1 LWHRR
6 TSFVFTMPRATT
18 MMHSSAMSVEP
29 SSLEV
34 DYDVNITPLYQAIC
48 NCDWDLAVQHVKTHP
63 HEARTWVVR
72 HYEGEEKEIMW
83 RFLPIHSACARD
95 PPANVISA
103 LLKAYPEGS
112 ACVDDQ
118 GMYALHY
125 ACGNQ
130 ASREVIRLLLV
141 ANSMAAKCAD
151 PRGMLPIHY
160 LACWGPSSVSI
171 IDMVMVANRDVGKAQ
186 DYDGNTPLDLAM
198 EGDYPE
204 RNAVVSVLKRWLEK
218 SSRQATPT
226 AEKSRKRIES
236 SSSNF
241 VTTPTADEA
250 AAAAAAVVTVP
261 QHPEDEENEEEEE
274 EEQPVTPSS
283 SRDHDND
290 EAPPPPPST
299 SRNVETPSSRTP
311 LSVSTAVEDNQDDYF
326 EVKIM
331 ASIENEEQAP
341 PPHHPKEEMKA
352 NTTLTSS
359 PRAVSRLQAQ
369 VSQLKLE
376 KQTLEAAW
384 EEKLKSSVQELDER
398 CSELM
403 HHVDELKL
411 ALDEANTKISVLEQE
426 ARDKNQVIMD
436 TESQLTEALERLEQ
450 MEQENANLK
459 QDIDTLEQDNVE
471 LTKGRDNHNERLQ
484 SMSVALQSMMERQ
497 DVIMQSVND
506 KNAQLMEASQARRQN
521 LKMLFDMEHEFMEAV
536 MGDESPDFEKQM
548 KEMQA
553 LTAIVEAMKD

>member
-1 LWHRR
+1 
-6 TSFVFTMPRATT
+6 
-18 MMHSSAMSVEP
+18 
-29 SSLEV
+29 
-34 DYDVNITPLYQAIC
+34 
-48 NCDWDLAVQHVKTHP
+48 
-63 HEARTWVVR
+63 
-72 HYEGEEKEIMW
+72 
-83 RFLPIHSACARD
+83 
-95 PPANVISA
+95 
-103 LLKAYPEGS
+103 
-112 ACVDDQ
+112 
-118 GMYALHY
+118 
-125 ACGNQ
+125 
-130 ASREVIRLLLV
+130 
-141 ANSMAAKCAD
+141 
-151 PRGMLPIHY
+151 
-160 LACWGPSSVSI
+160 
-171 IDMVMVANRDVGKAQ
+171 MVMVANRDVGKAQ

-218 SSRQATPT
+218 SSRQTTPT
-226 AEKSRKRIES
+226 AEKSRNRIES

-241 VTTPTADEA
+241 VTTPTAE
-250 AAAAAAVVTVP
+250 AAAAAVVTVP
-261 QHPEDEENEEEEE
+261 QHPEEEEENEE

-283 SRDHDND
+283 SRDHDHD

-299 SRNVETPSSRTP
+299 SRNVETPSSTSRTP

-341 PPHHPKEEMKA
+341 PPKEEMKA
-352 NTTLTSS
+352 NTLTSS

-384 EEKLKSSVQELDER
+384 EEKLKSSVQELDEK
-398 CSELM
+398 CGELM
-403 HHVDELKL
+403 HQVDELKL
-411 ALDEANTKISVLEQE
+411 ALDEANTQMSVLEQE
-426 ARDKNQVIMD
+426 ARNKDQVIMD
-436 TESQLTEALERLEQ
+436 TESQLTGALERLEQ

-471 LTKGRDNHNERLQ
+471 LTKGRDNNNERLQ
-484 SMSVALQSMMERQ
+484 SMSVALESMMERQ

-506 KNAQLMEASQARRQN
+506 KNAQL
-521 LKMLFDMEHEFMEAV
+521 MEAV

>member
-1 LWHRR
+1 
-6 TSFVFTMPRATT
+6 MPRATT

-48 NCDWDLAVQHVKTHP
+48 NCDWDLAVQHVKSHP

-218 SSRQATPT
+218 SSRQTTPT
-226 AEKSRKRIES
+226 AEKSRNRIES

-241 VTTPTADEA
+241 VTTPTAEA
-250 AAAAAAVVTVP
+250 AAGGAAAIVTVP
-261 QHPEDEENEEEEE
+261 QHPEDDEEEDEE

-283 SRDHDND
+283 SRDHDN

-299 SRNVETPSSRTP
+299 SRNVETPSSTSRTP

-341 PPHHPKEEMKA
+341 LPKEEMKA
-352 NTTLTSS
+352 NTLTSS

-384 EEKLKSSVQELDER
+384 EEKLKSSVQELDEK
-398 CSELM
+398 CGELM
-403 HHVDELKL
+403 HQVDELKL
-411 ALDEANTKISVLEQE
+411 ALDEANTQMSVLEQE
-426 ARDKNQVIMD
+426 ARNKDQVIMD
-436 TESQLTEALERLEQ
+436 TESQLTGALERLEQ

-471 LTKGRDNHNERLQ
+471 LTKGRDNYNERLQ
-484 SMSVALQSMMERQ
+484 SMSVALESMMERQ